1 MKIER
6 KAEIDGG
13 YDSLTILPPPAQHV
27 TTTKPNI
34 ALLGIFDPNVTLTLD
49 LLFWKFDVFILGPK
63 SVSGE
68 SLVKFHQHTP
78 KKK

>member
-49 LLFWKFDVFILGPK
+49 LLF
-63 SVSGE
+63 
-68 SLVKFHQHTP
+68 
-78 KKK
+78 